1 MVQMLDVAER
11 PERACRPGLVQEEIW
26 DTEGVVLLQLQ
37 PRVHSGRNRA
47 QDVFMS
53 RCMAYILPRIS
64 VMAPLDTSQATIDTD
79 GRSVKYTSGIPVQL
93 KSCTVDNTK
102 PGLFMEALRKPA

>member
-26 DTEGVVLLQLQ
+26 DTEGVILLQLQ
-37 PRVHSGRNRA
+37 PRVHSG
-47 QDVFMS
+47 
-53 RCMAYILPRIS
+53 CMAYILPRIS